1 MSPDPGAR
9 CVPGLRLFWRKGG
22 CQVSSRVRLCH
33 QLRKLIS
40 WFSGCCCCWN
50 CGWVLSQGTPDLG
63 RAPSWTCV
71 LIGSQELFHC
81 YRRAR
86 HTQRIHSAGE
96 DRLREGWSFA
106 QATELKLE
114 LGADKAALMPLKKLV
129 TSMWLWLFQEPMM
142 LLLVPGDT
150 QYVLE
155 SRQCPP
161 GQQSP

>member
-1 MSPDPGAR
+1 M
-9 CVPGLRLFWRKGG
+9 
-22 CQVSSRVRLCH
+22 
-33 QLRKLIS
+33 
-40 WFSGCCCCWN
+40 
-50 CGWVLSQGTPDLG
+50 
-63 RAPSWTCV
+63 

-161 GQQSP
+161 MRTAESMKWNMVQSQQD